1 MDRAVSAARRGGYGL
16 TNEVNE
22 GQRTPAAPAG
32 NEAPSRP
39 EGSGRSE
46 ERPAGGRG
54 GRGGGGGR
62 FGGRGGRRK
71 VCAFCVDST
80 ILIDYKDPMRLRRYV
95 TERGK
100 IEPRRKTGTCARH
113 QRRITVAI
121 KRARH
126 LALLPFTGDHARGA
140 SYGAPTPQAARAAE
154 PAAPAPAEAAPA
166 AVPPEAPAAEVAA
179 EAPAVAAAPETAPEP
194 VAAAQTTETE

>member
-1 MDRAVSAARRGGYGL
+1 M

-71 VCAFCVDST
+71 VCAFCVDNT
-80 ILIDYKDPMRLRRYV
+80 IVIDYKDPMRLRRYV

-140 SYGAPTPQAARAAE
+140 SYGAPVPQAARE
-154 PAAPAPAEAAPA
+154 QAPAPA
-166 AVPPEAPAAEVAA
+166 PEAPAAENS
-179 EAPAVAAAPETAPEP
+179 AAPEPAVEAAPEAAADPATEPASEP
-194 VAAAQTTETE
+194 VAATETTETE

>member
-1 MDRAVSAARRGGYGL
+1 M
-16 TNEVNE
+16 TNEVHE
-22 GQRTPAAPAG
+22 DQRTPAAPAG
-32 NEAPSRP
+32 NDGAPSRP

-54 GRGGGGGR
+54 PRGGGGR

-71 VCAFCVDST
+71 VCAFCVDNT

-113 QRRITVAI
+113 QRRLTVAI

-126 LALLPFTGDHARGA
+126 LALLPFTGEHARGA
-140 SYGAPTPQAARAAE
+140 SYGAPTPRDAAPARE
-154 PAAPAPAEAAPA
+154 PAPTPPAPEAPAEAAP
-166 AVPPEAPAAEVAA
+166 E
-179 EAPAVAAAPETAPEP
+179 AAAEP
-194 VAAAQTTETE
+194 VAPAEPVETA